1 MNFKGKHIVL
11 GVTGSIAAYKACGL
25 VSHLRQMGA
34 EIRVIM
40 TEHATEL
47 VASRLFAEL
56 SGNPV
61 AVNMFGKVTNF
72 DVRHIALAA
81 WADIFVVAPATANII
96 GKVASGIGDDMLST
110 SLISAHSPI
119 LFVPAMNTH
128 MFDNPIVQDNMRK
141 LHNFGYHF
149 VDPDSGHL
157 ACNANGKGRFPEESK
172 IFSAMDQILNGR
184 GLLKGKKVLITAGG
198 TREAIDPVRY
208 IGNYSS
214 GKMGYAIARAA
225 LREGAMVHLISTNPS
240 LPHPEGADMKYV
252 SSAMEMKQ
260 AVDKQYDT
268 SDVVVMAAAV
278 ADYRPAAVADQ
289 KIKKETMTSP
299 DLKLTLN
306 PDILLGLG
314 ERKQNQVL
322 VGFAAET
329 NDVIAHGREKL
340 VRKNLDLLVA
350 NDVSSPES
358 GFHVDENQVSLLT
371 PDGHVSSYP
380 RMAKEDIGTLII
392 EKIASI
398 MK

>member
-157 ACNANGKGRFPEESK
+157 ACNASGKGRFPEESK

-240 LPHPEGADMKYV
+240 LPHPEGADMEYV

-306 PDILLGLG
+306 
-314 ERKQNQVL
+314 QVL

-371 PDGHVSSYP
+371 PDGQVSSYP

>member
-157 ACNANGKGRFPEESK
+157 ACNASGKGRFPEESK

-184 GLLKGKKVLITAGG
+184 GLLKGKKVLIT
-198 TREAIDPVRY
+198 DPVRY

-240 LPHPEGADMKYV
+240 LPHPEGADMEYV
-252 SSAMEMKQ
+252 SSTVEMKQ

>member
-157 ACNANGKGRFPEESK
+157 ACNASGKGRFPEESK

-225 LREGAMVHLISTNPS
+225 LREGAMVHL
-240 LPHPEGADMKYV
+240 PHPEGADMEYV
-252 SSAMEMKQ
+252 SSAVEMKQ

-314 ERKQNQVL
+314 ERKQNQIL

-392 EKIASI
+392 EKISSI